1 MQFKIYFLIQYFF
14 KYVTKGSKVGLFKSN
29 LSAFL
34 IIFKPIIG
42 EFIANLFS
50 IYDYCVS
57 NVSLV

>member
-1 MQFKIYFLIQYFF
+1 MFMQQSL
-14 KYVTKGSKVGLFKSN
+14 KYVTKGSKVGLFKYN
-29 LSAFL
+29 LSAFM
-34 IIFKPIIG
+34 IIFKSIIG